1 MAVGQHG
8 DLCFAFSSW
17 TDPTL
22 ARMDTSSI
30 GLPSVRMDGLRGLSR
45 DLCRERDEGGHSCR
59 DGVMVDL
66 QFNRIDTPASS
77 GRDHGVGLD
86 NDENT
91 EPQPSLAGYASRPWP
106 LTLADNTDF
115 VD

>member
-1 MAVGQHG
+1 
-8 DLCFAFSSW
+8 
-17 TDPTL
+17 
-22 ARMDTSSI
+22 
-30 GLPSVRMDGLRGLSR
+30 
-45 DLCRERDEGGHSCR
+45 
-59 DGVMVDL
+59 MVDL